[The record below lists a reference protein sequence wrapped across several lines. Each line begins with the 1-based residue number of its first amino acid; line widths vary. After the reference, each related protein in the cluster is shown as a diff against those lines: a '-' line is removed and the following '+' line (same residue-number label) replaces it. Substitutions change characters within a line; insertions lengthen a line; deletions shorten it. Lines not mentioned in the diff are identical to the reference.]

1 MDAGTSDSSLA
12 AGYHE
17 QELCTMK
24 LQASRP
30 TCCWIKRTSQ
40 SAEVILFSLIRW
52 DCRDIWTRKVKL
64 IPSFTQLLDRLLDH
78 LQTSHLFTSFAP
90 KTLLLHAQRAQMLG
104 RSSSAEAAY
113 AACRYVCNAG
123 SEMELLSR
131 LNIFC
136 LELARCSAADLPR
149 MRQDAQSLIE
159 EVSSFVLV
167 YFDVA
172 ASVLTAVTEER
183 ISIAK

>member
-1 MDAGTSDSSLA
+1 VHDEIAGIKADVLLDQANLAVCRSDFVLA
-12 AGYHE
+12 DQVGLSGYLDRE
-17 QELCTMK
+17 CQT
-24 LQASRP
+24 
-30 TCCWIKRTSQ
+30 
-40 SAEVILFSLIRW
+40 
-52 DCRDIWTRKVKL
+52 D
-64 IPSFTQLLDRLLDH
+64 PSFTQLLDRLLDH